1 MNLRKKI
8 IGAIVT
14 VLIVITNIVVFAQTE
29 KKPQTT
35 LAVEPKR
42 TEAGIEYNLYLEN
55 TNCLSTLFFEMNF
68 DGKNVGK
75 ATLKKNECFDILHTT
90 WNTDN
95 RISVKGYLGRTG
107 NKMGFSSNERIKV
120 AKIVIPIDVSSAGEF
135 IADISNVICAGIT
148 ETDGTAV
155 KGEVKVYET
164 SIKYSAKECSILD
177 FSQDA
182 VDILSSKAQNV
193 DVIFAAYDE
202 NGKLVSAHK
211 ENVTLQ
217 QGKNK
222 LDVSG
227 IDFTN
232 SESISVMVWDSMTS
246 MRPLTDKTT
255 INK

>member
-1 MNLRKKI
+1 M
-8 IGAIVT
+8 A
-14 VLIVITNIVVFAQTE
+14 
-29 KKPQTT
+29 
-35 LAVEPKR
+35 
-42 TEAGIEYNLYLEN
+42 
-55 TNCLSTLFFEMNF
+55 
-68 DGKNVGK
+68 
-75 ATLKKNECFDILHTT
+75 
-90 WNTDN
+90 W
-95 RISVKGYLGRTG
+95 
-107 NKMGFSSNERIKV
+107 FSSNERIKV
-120 AKIVIPIDVSSAGEF
+120 AKIVIPIDVSSTGEF

-155 KGEVKVYET
+155 KGDVKVYET

-232 SESISVMVWDSMTS
+232 SESISVMIWVSLPPI
-246 MRPLTDKTT
+246 RPFADKAT

>member
-1 MNLRKKI
+1 
-8 IGAIVT
+8 
-14 VLIVITNIVVFAQTE
+14 
-29 KKPQTT
+29 
-35 LAVEPKR
+35 
-42 TEAGIEYNLYLEN
+42 
-55 TNCLSTLFFEMNF
+55 
-68 DGKNVGK
+68 
-75 ATLKKNECFDILHTT
+75 
-90 WNTDN
+90 
-95 RISVKGYLGRTG
+95 
-107 NKMGFSSNERIKV
+107 MGFSSNERIKV
-120 AKIVIPIDVSSAGEF
+120 AKIVIPIDVSSTGEF

-164 SIKYSAKECSILD
+164 SIKYAVNECSVLD
-177 FSQDA
+177 FTQNA

-202 NGKLVSAHK
+202 NGKLVSSHK
-211 ENVTLQ
+211 ENVALQ

-232 SESISVMVWDSMTS
+232 SDSISVMVWDSMIS
-246 MRPLTDKTT
+246 MRPLADKAT

>member
-1 MNLRKKI
+1 MS
-8 IGAIVT
+8 
-14 VLIVITNIVVFAQTE
+14 E
-29 KKPQTT
+29 KQ
-35 LAVEPKR
+35 L
-42 TEAGIEYNLYLEN
+42 
-55 TNCLSTLFFEMNF
+55 
-68 DGKNVGK
+68 
-75 ATLKKNECFDILHTT
+75 LKKNECFDILHTT

-95 RISVKGYLGRTG
+95 RISVKDTSEELVI
-107 NKMGFSSNERIKV
+107 KWGFRQTKELRLRKSSF
-120 AKIVIPIDVSSAGEF
+120 PIDVSSTGEF

-164 SIKYSAKECSILD
+164 SIKYAVNECSVLD
-177 FSQDA
+177 FTQNA

-202 NGKLVSAHK
+202 NGKLVSSHK
-211 ENVTLQ
+211 ENVALQ

-232 SESISVMVWDSMTS
+232 SDSISVMVWDSMIS
-246 MRPLTDKTT
+246 MRPLADKAT

>member
-1 MNLRKKI
+1 VNLRKKI

-14 VLIVITNIVVFAQTE
+14 VLIVITNIAVFAQTE
-29 KKPQTT
+29 KKPQTA

-42 TEAGIEYNLYLEN
+42 TETGIEYNLYLEN

-68 DGKNVGK
+68 DGKNAGK
-75 ATLKKNECFDILHTT
+75 AILEKNERFDILHTT

-95 RISVKGYLGRTG
+95 KISVKGYLGRTG

-120 AKIVIPIDVSSAGEF
+120 AKIVIPIDVSSTGEF

-155 KGEVKVYET
+155 KGEVKVSAT
-164 SIKYSAKECSILD
+164 SIKYAVNECNVLD

-202 NGKLVSAHK
+202 NGKLVSTHK
-211 ENVTLQ
+211 ENITLH

-232 SESISVMVWDSMTS
+232 SESISVMVWDSMIS
-246 MRPLTDKTT
+246 MRPLADKAT

>member
-1 MNLRKKI
+1 
-8 IGAIVT
+8 
-14 VLIVITNIVVFAQTE
+14 
-29 KKPQTT
+29 
-35 LAVEPKR
+35 
-42 TEAGIEYNLYLEN
+42 
-55 TNCLSTLFFEMNF
+55 
-68 DGKNVGK
+68 
-75 ATLKKNECFDILHTT
+75 
-90 WNTDN
+90 
-95 RISVKGYLGRTG
+95 
-107 NKMGFSSNERIKV
+107 MGFSSNERIKV
-120 AKIVIPIDVSSAGEF
+120 AKIVIPIDVSSTGEF

-193 DVIFAAYDE
+193 DVIFVAYDE
-202 NGKLVSAHK
+202 NGKLVSSHK
-211 ENVTLQ
+211 ENVALQ

-232 SESISVMVWDSMTS
+232 SDSISVMVWDSMIS
-246 MRPLTDKTT
+246 MCPLADKAT

>member
-75 ATLKKNECFDILHTT
+75 ATLEKNECFDILHTT

-155 KGEVKVYET
+155 KGEVK
-164 SIKYSAKECSILD
+164 
-177 FSQDA
+177 
-182 VDILSSKAQNV
+182 
-193 DVIFAAYDE
+193 
-202 NGKLVSAHK
+202 
-211 ENVTLQ
+211 
-217 QGKNK
+217 
-222 LDVSG
+222 
-227 IDFTN
+227 FTKQ
-232 SESISVMVWDSMTS
+232 V
-246 MRPLTDKTT
+246 
-255 INK
+255 

>member
-1 MNLRKKI
+1 MKR
-8 IGAIVT
+8 
-14 VLIVITNIVVFAQTE
+14 TNALTVFA
-29 KKPQTT
+29 
-35 LAVEPKR
+35 
-42 TEAGIEYNLYLEN
+42 YNLEYRQQDLW
-55 TNCLSTLFFEMNF
+55 
-68 DGKNVGK
+68 K
-75 ATLKKNECFDILHTT
+75 
-90 WNTDN
+90 
-95 RISVKGYLGRTG
+95 RIPSGRTG

-120 AKIVIPIDVSSAGEF
+120 LRKYVRIPIDVSSTGEF

-148 ETDGTAV
+148 ETDVTAV

-193 DVIFAAYDE
+193 DVIFVAYDE
-202 NGKLVSAHK
+202 NGKLVSSHK
-211 ENVTLQ
+211 ENVALQ

-232 SESISVMVWDSMTS
+232 SDSISVMVWDSMIS
-246 MRPLTDKTT
+246 MRPLADKAT